1 MADIAAQLK
10 RFRLNAKMT
19 QQELAVLLNVSQNAI
34 FNWENGKREPNFE
47 MVEKIA
53 TVLNVSPV
61 QIMGWDEEYQK
72 LGIELDMLEEAFDK
86 EKIEKADFQ
95 KTFQR

>member
-34 FNWENGKREPNFE
+34 FNWENGKREPRDGRKNSDCF
-47 MVEKIA
+47 KRIA
-53 TVLNVSPV
+53 CANNG
-61 QIMGWDEEYQK
+61 MG
-72 LGIELDMLEEAFDK
+72 
-86 EKIEKADFQ
+86 
-95 KTFQR
+95 